1 MSSVL
6 VVYMRLYIVWFL
18 SCKLLA
24 CQITFVICCRIFF
37 FVSLLYHFFVM
48 DTSSNKLEDNQ
59 PLCNVSL
66 NGKTVIEAVVWW
78 ITLAMK
84 VVNAYTK
91 KLIISYLYHIHYWSL
106 AIIWY
111 GEDIQIYLYYNQLYW
126 KFLVF
131 NYIEWYAIN
140 IYSLENEKVK
150 IEDMNNRK
158 NRFVILQRNGFFST
172 M

>member
-1 MSSVL
+1 
-6 VVYMRLYIVWFL
+6 
-18 SCKLLA
+18 
-24 CQITFVICCRIFF
+24 
-37 FVSLLYHFFVM
+37 M